1 MALPRVCLYAMSVS
15 PLTILFIGAA
25 VFVGAFL
32 IWWLIFE
39 TEGVYLGR
47 RVVVA
52 LYDLYAARYDRIKQF
67 DDTADIALISQ
78 PLLDRIVPIDD
89 PLLLDVA
96 TGTARVP
103 LVMARNARFQGH
115 VIGLDASRRMLDKA
129 RAKIAAG
136 RFEPFVSLLQHDA
149 SDLPFEDGSF
159 DVVTC
164 LEALEFMP
172 RPQEALAEMIR
183 VLRPGG
189 LLLTTIRID
198 TRWMPGRTWS
208 EDRMRAELES
218 LGMRDVEMMIWQE
231 DYSQVWAW
239 KIGYSPPVRADRL
252 RDGMPA
258 AGQVPIPYAAQVC

>member
-1 MALPRVCLYAMSVS
+1 MSSHV
-15 PLTILFIGAA
+15 PVLILGAVILIA
-25 VFVGAFL
+25 AFL

-47 RVVVA
+47 RVVIA
-52 LYDLYAARYDRIKQF
+52 LYDLYAVRYDRIKQF
-67 DDTADIALISQ
+67 DETADLTLISQ
-78 PLLDRIVPIDD
+78 PLLDRISPLSD
-89 PLLLDVA
+89 PLMLDVA
-96 TGTARVP
+96 TGTGRVP

-115 VIGLDASRRMLDKA
+115 VVGLDASRRMLAGA
-129 RAKIAAG
+129 RAKIAVG
-136 RFEPFVSLLQHDA
+136 RFESFVSLLQHDA
-149 SDLPFEDGSF
+149 SELPFEDESF

-208 EDRMRAELES
+208 EARMRAELEAR
-218 LGMRDVEMMIWQE
+218 GMRDIDVMIWQE
-231 DYSQVWAW
+231 DYSQVWAL
-239 KIGYSPPVRADRL
+239 KAGRSRPIRAVG
-252 RDGMPA
+252 RDDLMQSA
-258 AGQVPIPYAAQVC
+258 RQLPIS

>member
-1 MALPRVCLYAMSVS
+1 MLVLLLAAAM
-15 PLTILFIGAA
+15 
-25 VFVGAFL
+25 VFAAFL

-67 DDTADIALISQ
+67 DETADITLISQ
-78 PLLDRIVPIDD
+78 PLLDRISPVSD
-89 PLLLDVA
+89 PLMLDVA

-103 LVMARNARFQGH
+103 LVMARNARFQGQ
-115 VIGLDASRRMLDKA
+115 VIGLDASRRMLAKA
-129 RAKIAAG
+129 REKVVAG
-136 RFEPFVSLLQHDA
+136 RFESFVSLLHHDA
-149 SDLPFEDGSF
+149 SELPFEDDSF
-159 DVVTC
+159 VVVTC
-164 LEALEFMP
+164 LEALEFLP
-172 RPQEALAEMIR
+172 RPQAALAEMVR

-208 EDRMRAELES
+208 EARMRAELEA
-218 LGMRDVEMMIWQE
+218 LGMRDIEVMIWQE

-239 KIGYSPPVRADRL
+239 KAGESGPIRADGLGDAMQSVR
-252 RDGMPA
+252 
-258 AGQVPIPYAAQVC
+258 QVHIS

>member
-1 MALPRVCLYAMSVS
+1 MSSLV
-15 PLTILFIGAA
+15 LILLFGATVVIA
-25 VFVGAFL
+25 AFL
-32 IWWLIFE
+32 VWWLIFE

-67 DDTADIALISQ
+67 DEIADISLISQ
-78 PLLDRIVPIDD
+78 PLLDRISPVED
-89 PLLLDVA
+89 PLMLDVA

-129 RAKIAAG
+129 REKIISG
-136 RFEPFVSLLQHDA
+136 HFESFITLLHHDA
-149 SDLPFEDGSF
+149 SELPFEDCSF

-172 RPQEALAEMIR
+172 RPREALAELIR

-198 TRWMPGRTWS
+198 TRWMPSRTWS
-208 EDRMRAELES
+208 AEKMRRELER
-218 LGMRDVEMMIWQE
+218 LGMRDIDIAIWQE
-231 DYSQVWAW
+231 DYSQVWAM
-239 KIGYSPPVRADRL
+239 KAGRSRPIRAESLGDALQSAR
-252 RDGMPA
+252 
-258 AGQVPIPYAAQVC
+258 QVPIS

>member
-1 MALPRVCLYAMSVS
+1 MTSLAPFLLLGAA
-15 PLTILFIGAA
+15 ILFA
-25 VFVGAFL
+25 AFL

-52 LYDLYAARYDRIKQF
+52 LYDLYAGRYDRIKQF
-67 DDTADIALISQ
+67 DETADITLISQ
-78 PLLDRIVPIDD
+78 PLLNRIAPVAD
-89 PLLLDVA
+89 PLMLDVA
-96 TGTARVP
+96 SGTGRVP

-115 VIGLDASRRMLDKA
+115 IIGLDASRRMLDQA
-129 RAKIAAG
+129 REKIAAA
-136 RFEPFVSLLQHDA
+136 RFEPFVSLIQHDA
-149 SDLPFEDGSF
+149 SRLPFEDGSF

-172 RPQEALAEMIR
+172 RPRAALAEMTR

-208 EDRMRAELES
+208 EARMRAELEA
-218 LGMRDVEMMIWQE
+218 LGMREIEVMIWQE
-231 DYSQVWAW
+231 DYSQVWAL
-239 KIGYSPPVRADRL
+239 KGGRSQPIRAGGRGDVLQSPR
-252 RDGMPA
+252 
-258 AGQVPIPYAAQVC
+258 QVAISQASQIC